1 MTFLYNLQNKTFV
14 LIVISVIVSILLSV
28 ILLYQDN
35 VINNDGVTYL
45 VSAGYIKEG
54 NWHQALQVYNWPF
67 YPWLI
72 AVFSMTTALSL
83 EWSAYV
89 LNTLLVCITIV
100 SFILIAKEARNNNVF
115 MIISAVVI
123 LVYPVLND
131 YRSFVIRDH
140 GYLGFYLLS
149 IYFFI
154 LFIKN
159 KDWRFASLWSMSMI
173 IAALFRLEGII
184 FLFLMPLILFLE
196 KTESF
201 VVNLRSYMKANA
213 VLVVFIFVSSIL
225 ILSTN
230 LADAI
235 LASRLGD
242 PIRMISQ
249 LFDTHVAEVSQ
260 KALNMERYVLN
271 KYSAKY
277 SMLIIY
283 GSFVLILLL
292 QIVKTLT
299 PINTV
304 LVGLSVCNKRII
316 KNNMFSYLWLWVV
329 IINIIILSIFILRYH
344 FLTGRFPLGLSL
356 VLMLAI
362 PFFIERIYR
371 YIKTHGLKLWQKSVV
386 GILAIVLLL
395 FVLDGIITGPKK
407 DYIKQAG
414 QWYASNVG
422 HSKSYFSNSS
432 IFSYYAGQITESR
445 THYDYNSENLVLL
458 FQSKKW
464 RKLDYLAVKIP
475 RKDKILRKYI
485 EKYMVSAPIK
495 EFSNKRG
502 DTIRIYLIAEV
513 S

>member
-1 MTFLYNLQNKTFV
+1 MTFLHNLQNKTFV
-14 LIVISVIVSILLSV
+14 LIVISIIVSILLSV

-45 VSAGYIKEG
+45 ISAGHIKEG

-72 AVFSMTTALSL
+72 AIFSKTTTLSL

-89 LNTLLVCITIV
+89 LNTLLVCITV
-100 SFILIAKEARNNNVF
+100 VAFILIAKEAENNNVF
-115 MIISAVVI
+115 IIISAIVI
-123 LVYPVLND
+123 LIYPVLND

-159 KDWRFASLWSMSMI
+159 KDWRFASLWSISMVV
-173 IAALFRLEGII
+173 AALFRLEGII
-184 FLFLMPLILFLE
+184 FLFLMPLVLFLE
-196 KTESF
+196 KTGSF
-201 VVNLRSYMKANA
+201 SVNLGSYIKANVVLA
-213 VLVVFIFVSSIL
+213 VLILVSSIL
-225 ILSTN
+225 ILFTD
-230 LADAI
+230 LADTI
-235 LASRLGD
+235 SASRLGD
-242 PIRMISQ
+242 PVRMIGQ
-249 LFDTHVAEVSQ
+249 LFDTHVAEVSR
-260 KALNMERYVLN
+260 KALSMERYVLN

-277 SMLIIY
+277 STLIIY

-304 LVGLSVCNKRII
+304 LVGLSVYKKRIM
-316 KNNMFSYLWLWVV
+316 KNNILTYLWLWV
-329 IINIIILSIFILRYH
+329 IAINIIILSIFILRNH

-362 PFFIERIYR
+362 PFFLERIYR
-371 YIKTHGLKLWQKSVV
+371 YIKAHGLNIWQKSVA

-395 FVLDGIITGPKK
+395 FVLDGIIITGPKK

-422 HSKSYFSNSS
+422 YSENYFSNSS

-445 THYDYNSENLVLL
+445 SHTDYISENLILL

-464 RKLDYLAVKIP
+464 KKLDYLVIKIP
-475 RKDKILRKYI
+475 RKDKKLRKYI
-485 EKYMVSAPIK
+485 EKYIASTPIK
-495 EFSNKRG
+495 EFSSKRG
-502 DTIRIYLIAEV
+502 DVIRIYKLG
-513 S
+513 

>member
-1 MTFLYNLQNKTFV
+1 MIHTASVYNTTLK
-14 LIVISVIVSILLSV
+14 IIISSAGASILLS
-28 ILLYQDN
+28 IIMLFQDN

-45 VSAGYIKEG
+45 VTAEHIKSG
-54 NWHQALQVYNWPF
+54 DWLQALQVYNWPF

-72 AVFSMTTALSL
+72 AVFSVATTLSL

-89 LNTLLVCITIV
+89 LNTLLVCITV
-100 SFILIAKEARNNNVF
+100 VAFILIAKEVENNNVF
-115 MIISAVVI
+115 MIISAIVI

-131 YRSFVIRDH
+131 YRSFVIREH

-154 LFIKN
+154 LFIRN
-159 KDWRFASLWSMSMI
+159 KDWRFALLWSVSMV

-184 FLFLMPLILFLE
+184 FLLLMPLVLFLE
-196 KTESF
+196 KTEGF
-201 VVNLRSYMKANA
+201 AVNLKSYMKANA
-213 VLVVFIFVSSIL
+213 VLVVLILVSSIL
-225 ILSTN
+225 ILFTD

-242 PIRMISQ
+242 PIKIIGH
-249 LFDTHVAEVSQ
+249 LFNTHVAEVSQ

-277 SMLIIY
+277 STLIIY

-304 LVGLSVCNKRII
+304 LVGLSVYKKRIL
-316 KNNMFSYLWLWVV
+316 KNNMLSYLWLWVV
-329 IINIIILSIFILRYH
+329 IINIMILSIFILRNH

-371 YIKTHGLKLWQKSVV
+371 YIKTHGLNLWQKSVA

-395 FVLDGIITGPKK
+395 FVLDGIVITGPKK

-422 HSKSYFSNSS
+422 YSENYFSNSS

-445 THYDYNSENLVLL
+445 SHTDYISENLILL
-458 FQSKKW
+458 FQSQKW
-464 RKLDYLAVKIP
+464 KKLDYLVIKIP
-475 RKDKILRKYI
+475 RKDKKLRKYI
-485 EKYMVSAPIK
+485 EKYMVPAPIK
-495 EFSNKRG
+495 EFSSKRG
-502 DTIRIYLIAEV
+502 DVIRIYKLG
-513 S
+513 